1 MTEVS
6 FSELFARALHGVPCE
21 VVPLPDAH
29 ERGVLVDLDPGLA
42 EQLPLDDWR
51 HRAVESDLDVPTSAA
66 ARPST
71 WGAAPD
77 GWLRPSRSGGT
88 TCSASTSSTRPPA

>member
-51 HRAVESDLDVPTSAA
+51 HRAVESDLDVVPELAGVELP
-66 ARPST
+66 R
-71 WGAAPD
+71 
-77 GWLRPSRSGGT
+77 SRRACT
-88 TCSASTSSTRPPA
+88 